1 MMENLRTKANSPL
14 LKIILALII
23 LSFVLGGVMMGGI
36 GGNSAN
42 TAAEVNGQPI
52 SREQLQQAFQ
62 QERQSLQEYLG
73 DKFSEVASNEESMNL
88 LRRQALDN
96 LINNE
101 LINQYA
107 NELNL
112 SASDQ
117 QIEQS
122 IFSMQIFQTDGRF
135 DSEKYR
141 EILQRYNIN
150 ADSFAAQIRQ
160 DLTRAQLGKTFTGTD
175 FALPSEV
182 KAYAQL
188 YMQEREI
195 RTATLPLADVQGK
208 QTVSDDELK
217 AYYDANQ
224 DSFISPEKVKVS
236 YVEMDAASMPA
247 ATVSDEDVKAYYE
260 QNLKNYTQAEQKQ
273 YSMIQVA
280 SEKEANDILNEL
292 KAGAD
297 FAAIVAE
304 KSTDIFSA
312 KQKGLIGWM
321 EASST
326 PSEIADAKL
335 TEKGQLSAPIKSQ
348 NNYIIFRLDDIK
360 PELTKPFEQVKE
372 SIKNSLLQD
381 KNIKKFYD
389 LQQKVS
395 EAATNDMESLVSV
408 ESVSGLKS
416 ITTDWFD
423 RNNPPAAL
431 NFPKVINEVFSD
443 RLVDKN
449 GSKGINSDVI
459 NVEGDRAFV
468 VRVTEY
474 KPENIEPFDTVKP
487 EIEALVKRQ
496 KAEAEL
502 KATSE
507 KLLAELKAG
516 KGEEALNAAGIK
528 FTDVQTV
535 SRLMPQTA
543 IINASMEMA
552 EPAEGKPNYAIAR
565 DESDN
570 YVIIQLDK
578 VTLGQPTEDELKQLS
593 REYQGAMSSAVNEAL
608 MLNLRENAKIEVLN
622 ME

>member
-1 MMENLRTKANSPL
+1 M
-14 LKIILALII
+14 
-23 LSFVLGGVMMGGI
+23 
-36 GGNSAN
+36 
-42 TAAEVNGQPI
+42 
-52 SREQLQQAFQ
+52 
-62 QERQSLQEYLG
+62 QEYLG

-335 TEKGQLSAPIKSQ
+335 TEKVPTFCPNQV
-348 NNYIIFRLDDIK
+348 
-360 PELTKPFEQVKE
+360 TK
-372 SIKNSLLQD
+372 
-381 KNIKKFYD
+381 
-389 LQQKVS
+389 
-395 EAATNDMESLVSV
+395 
-408 ESVSGLKS
+408 
-416 ITTDWFD
+416 
-423 RNNPPAAL
+423 
-431 NFPKVINEVFSD
+431 
-443 RLVDKN
+443 
-449 GSKGINSDVI
+449 
-459 NVEGDRAFV
+459 
-468 VRVTEY
+468 
-474 KPENIEPFDTVKP
+474 
-487 EIEALVKRQ
+487 
-496 KAEAEL
+496 
-502 KATSE
+502 
-507 KLLAELKAG
+507 
-516 KGEEALNAAGIK
+516 
-528 FTDVQTV
+528 
-535 SRLMPQTA
+535 
-543 IINASMEMA
+543 
-552 EPAEGKPNYAIAR
+552 
-565 DESDN
+565 
-570 YVIIQLDK
+570 
-578 VTLGQPTEDELKQLS
+578 
-593 REYQGAMSSAVNEAL
+593 
-608 MLNLRENAKIEVLN
+608 
-622 ME
+622 

>member
-1 MMENLRTKANSPL
+1 MENLRTKANSPL

-42 TAAEVNGQPI
+42 NAAEVNGQPI

-280 SEKEANDILNEL
+280 SEKEANDCCHC
-292 KAGAD
+292 
-297 FAAIVAE
+297 
-304 KSTDIFSA
+304 S
-312 KQKGLIGWM
+312 
-321 EASST
+321 
-326 PSEIADAKL
+326 
-335 TEKGQLSAPIKSQ
+335 
-348 NNYIIFRLDDIK
+348 
-360 PELTKPFEQVKE
+360 
-372 SIKNSLLQD
+372 
-381 KNIKKFYD
+381 
-389 LQQKVS
+389 
-395 EAATNDMESLVSV
+395 
-408 ESVSGLKS
+408 
-416 ITTDWFD
+416 
-423 RNNPPAAL
+423 
-431 NFPKVINEVFSD
+431 
-443 RLVDKN
+443 
-449 GSKGINSDVI
+449 
-459 NVEGDRAFV
+459 
-468 VRVTEY
+468 
-474 KPENIEPFDTVKP
+474 
-487 EIEALVKRQ
+487 
-496 KAEAEL
+496 
-502 KATSE
+502 
-507 KLLAELKAG
+507 
-516 KGEEALNAAGIK
+516 
-528 FTDVQTV
+528 
-535 SRLMPQTA
+535 
-543 IINASMEMA
+543 
-552 EPAEGKPNYAIAR
+552 
-565 DESDN
+565 
-570 YVIIQLDK
+570 
-578 VTLGQPTEDELKQLS
+578 
-593 REYQGAMSSAVNEAL
+593 
-608 MLNLRENAKIEVLN
+608 
-622 ME
+622 

>member
-23 LSFVLGGVMMGGI
+23 LSFVLGGVMMGGL

-42 TAAEVNGQPI
+42 NAAEVNGQSI

-107 NELNL
+107 NELQL

-117 QIEQS
+117 QIEQY
-122 IFSMQIFQTDGRF
+122 IFSMPVFQTDGRF

-141 EILQRYNIN
+141 EILSRNNIN
-150 ADSFAAQIRQ
+150 ADSLAAQIRQ
-160 DLTRAQLGKTFTGTD
+160 DLTRAQLAKTFTGTD

-182 KAYAQL
+182 KAYAEL
-188 YMQEREI
+188 FMQEREI
-195 RTATLPLADVQGK
+195 RTATLDLTEVQAK
-208 QTVSDDELK
+208 QTASEEELK

-224 DSFISPEKVKVS
+224 NSFISPEKVQVS
-236 YVEMDAASMPA
+236 YVEMDAASMAP
-247 ATVSDEDVKAYYE
+247 ATVSDEEVKAYYE

-280 SEKEANDILNEL
+280 SEKEANDILSEL
-292 KAGAD
+292 KQGAD
-297 FAAIVAE
+297 FATLAAE
-304 KSTDIFSA
+304 KSTDKFSA
-312 KQKGLIGWM
+312 GQKGLIGWM
-321 EASST
+321 EAAST
-326 PSEIADAKL
+326 PSEIVDAKL
-335 TEKGQLSAPIKSQ
+335 TEKGQLSAPVKSQ
-348 NNYIIFRLDDIK
+348 NSYVIFRLDDIK
-360 PELTKPFEQVKE
+360 PESIKPFEQVEE
-372 SIKNSLLQD
+372 SIKTSLLQD
-381 KNIKKFYD
+381 KNIKQFYD

-395 EAATNDMESLVSV
+395 EAATSDMESLVSV
-408 ESVSGLKS
+408 ESVSGLKAV
-416 ITTDWFD
+416 TTDWFD
-423 RNNPPAAL
+423 RTNPPAAL
-431 NFPKVINEVFSD
+431 NFPKVVSEVFSD
-443 RLVDKN
+443 HLVDKN

-474 KPENIEPFDTVKP
+474 KPESVEPFEQVKS
-487 EIEALVKRQ
+487 EIETLVKRQ

-502 KATSE
+502 KATGD
-507 KLLAELKAG
+507 KLLTELKVG
-516 KGEEALNAAGIK
+516 KGAEALSATGVK
-528 FTDVQTV
+528 FSDAQTV

-543 IINASMEMA
+543 VINATMEM
-552 EPAEGKPNYAIAR
+552 PQPVDGKPSYALAR

-570 YVIIQLDK
+570 YVVIQLDK
-578 VTLGQPTEDELKQLS
+578 VTLGQPTDDELKQLT

-622 ME
+622 IE

>member
-1 MMENLRTKANSPL
+1 M
-14 LKIILALII
+14 
-23 LSFVLGGVMMGGI
+23 
-36 GGNSAN
+36 
-42 TAAEVNGQPI
+42 
-52 SREQLQQAFQ
+52 
-62 QERQSLQEYLG
+62 
-73 DKFSEVASNEESMNL
+73 

-326 PSEIADAKL
+326 PSEIADA
-335 TEKGQLSAPIKSQ
+335 
-348 NNYIIFRLDDIK
+348 N
-360 PELTKPFEQVKE
+360 
-372 SIKNSLLQD
+372 
-381 KNIKKFYD
+381 
-389 LQQKVS
+389 
-395 EAATNDMESLVSV
+395 
-408 ESVSGLKS
+408 
-416 ITTDWFD
+416 
-423 RNNPPAAL
+423 
-431 NFPKVINEVFSD
+431 
-443 RLVDKN
+443 
-449 GSKGINSDVI
+449 
-459 NVEGDRAFV
+459 
-468 VRVTEY
+468 
-474 KPENIEPFDTVKP
+474 
-487 EIEALVKRQ
+487 
-496 KAEAEL
+496 
-502 KATSE
+502 
-507 KLLAELKAG
+507 
-516 KGEEALNAAGIK
+516 
-528 FTDVQTV
+528 
-535 SRLMPQTA
+535 
-543 IINASMEMA
+543 
-552 EPAEGKPNYAIAR
+552 
-565 DESDN
+565 
-570 YVIIQLDK
+570 
-578 VTLGQPTEDELKQLS
+578 
-593 REYQGAMSSAVNEAL
+593 
-608 MLNLRENAKIEVLN
+608 
-622 ME
+622 